1 MPITA
6 PYGTWESPIAPE
18 DLVAGSVGLGELWV
32 TDDGQLCWA
41 EGRPAEGGRQVIVRE
56 GSGSAQAAAK
66 GSGPPQV
73 TDLIPPGFNA
83 RTSVHEYGGGAW
95 RIRGRCLYFANF
107 ADQRVYSVEV
117 GGGTPSE
124 PVAITAEPS
133 HPRGDR
139 FADFEPT
146 KNGRFLICVREHHSG
161 EPGDGPDGMVEA
173 VNELV
178 AVSVP
183 WGESSGP
190 VDPQVLATGH
200 DFYAAPR
207 LSPDGRRLSWMTWD
221 HPNMPW
227 DGAELWVADLH
238 LAGASGLSL
247 RNEVLVAGGKTE
259 APTQARWLPDGSLVF
274 ASDRSNWWNLYRWTD
289 PRGEPKAEEPG
300 TPASV
305 ALCSM
310 DAEFAGPQWGFGGS
324 SYCVL
329 PSGQLA
335 VTWGD
340 KGTTHLGVL
349 DPASPGS
356 LREVNTP
363 FTAMSSLRAID
374 ENHVAL
380 IGASPTIFSCV
391 AVVDLETGSADVKRR
406 SRESALEP
414 GAISIPQAIEFPT
427 LDGSQTAHALY
438 YAPQNP
444 AFAAPA
450 DERPP
455 LVVKV
460 HGGPTGGVASTLDL
474 GTQFWTTRGFAV
486 VDVNYGGSAGYG
498 REYRNRLN
506 GAWGVVD
513 VEDSYAAAKFLC
525 DRGDADPARMVIRG
539 GSAGGWT
546 TLVAAIRP
554 DLGFAAGC
562 ALYGISDLEVFARD
576 THKFES
582 RYIDGLV
589 GPLPDALDVY
599 RERSA
604 VNQAD
609 KIAFPLLLLQGQ
621 DDKIVPP
628 NQSELIV
635 ETLRRQ
641 GMPVAYIAYE
651 GEGHGFRKAETV
663 ISAICAELSFYA
675 QVLDFEP
682 AGNISRLEIENL

>member
-1 MPITA
+1 MPTTK
-6 PYGTWESPIAPE
+6 PYGTWESPISPD
-18 DLVAGSVGLGELWV
+18 DLVAGSVGLSETWV
-32 TDDGQLCWA
+32 DDDGQVCWA
-41 EGRPAEGGRQVIVRE
+41 EGRPSEAGRQVVVRE
-56 GSGSAQAAAK
+56 GLTK
-66 GSGPPQV
+66 GSGTPPA
-73 TDLIPPGFNA
+73 TDLIPQGFNA

-95 RIRGRCLYFANF
+95 RIRGHNLFFSNF
-107 ADQRVYSVEV
+107 ADQRVYSVEF
-117 GGGTPSE
+117 GGAAPSE
-124 PVAITAEPS
+124 PTPITKDPL

-139 FADFEPT
+139 YADFEPT
-146 KNGRFLICVREHHSG
+146 KNGRFLICVRERHSG
-161 EPGDGPDGMVEA
+161 EPGEGPDGMVEA

-178 AVSVP
+178 AIAVP
-183 WGESSGP
+183 WGEDSTP
-190 VDPQVLATGH
+190 TDAQVLASGH

-227 DGAELWVADLH
+227 DGAELWVADLD

-247 RNEVLVAGGKTE
+247 RKELLIAGGKSE

-274 ASDRSNWWNLYRWTD
+274 ASDRSNWWNLYRWST
-289 PRGEPKAEEPG
+289 EEPA
-300 TPASV
+300 TTI
-305 ALCSM
+305 ALCPM

-329 PSGQLA
+329 PSGKLA
-335 VTWGD
+335 VTWGE
-340 KGTTHLGVL
+340 KGASHLGVL
-349 DPASPGS
+349 DPASPGD
-356 LREVNTP
+356 LREVTTP
-363 FTAMSSLRAID
+363 FTAMGSLRAVD
-374 ENHVAL
+374 DDHVAL
-380 IGASPTIFSCV
+380 TGASPTEFGCV
-391 AVVDLETGSADVKRR
+391 AVVDLRSGAVDVKRR
-406 SRESALEP
+406 SRESNLDPAVVSIAEP
-414 GAISIPQAIEFPT
+414 IEFPT
-427 LDGSQTAHALY
+427 LDGSKTAHALY
-438 YAPQNP
+438 YAPKNP
-444 AFAAPA
+444 GLEGPA
-450 DERPP
+450 HERPP

-460 HGGPTGGVASTLDL
+460 HGGPTGGVSSTLDL

-506 GAWGVVD
+506 GTWGVVD

-525 DRGDADPARMVIRG
+525 ERGDAAPDRVVIRG

-554 DLGFAAGC
+554 DLPFAAGC
-562 ALYGISDLEVFARD
+562 ALYGISDLEVFVRD

-599 RERSA
+599 KERSA
-604 VNQAD
+604 MYHAD

-635 ETLRRQ
+635 ETLRKK

-651 GEGHGFRKAETV
+651 GEGHGFRKAESV
-663 ISAICAELSFYA
+663 ISAYCAELSFYA
-675 QVLDFEP
+675 QVLGFQP
-682 AGNISRLEIENL
+682 AGDIPRVEIENLARAAD

>member
-1 MPITA
+1 MPTTA
-6 PYGTWESPIAPE
+6 PYGTWQSPISPE
-18 DLVAGSVGLGELWV
+18 DLIAGSVGLSDVWV
-32 TDDGQLCWA
+32 DDDGKICWS
-41 EGRPAEGGRQVIVRE
+41 EGRPTEGGRQVVVRD
-56 GSGSAQAAAK
+56 G
-66 GSGPPQV
+66 
-73 TDLIPPGFNA
+73 TDLIPAGFNA

-95 RIRGRCLYFANF
+95 RIRGHNLFFSNF
-107 ADQRVYSVEV
+107 ADQRVYCVEF
-117 GGGTPSE
+117 GGAAPGDPA
-124 PVAITAEPS
+124 PLTAEPS

-161 EPGDGPDGMVEA
+161 EPGQGPDGMVEA

-178 AVSVP
+178 ALAVP
-183 WGESSGP
+183 STGDPGP
-190 VDPQVLATGH
+190 TKPQVLASGH

-227 DGAELWVADLH
+227 DGAELWVADLE

-247 RNEVLVAGGKTE
+247 RNETLVAGGKSE

-289 PRGEPKAEEPG
+289 SRAVGAGGPPPHSDEPSGEEP
-300 TPASV
+300 AAAAVIS
-305 ALCSM
+305 LCEM
-310 DAEFAGPQWGFGGS
+310 AAEFAGPQWGFGGS

-329 PSGQLA
+329 PNGTLA
-335 VTWGD
+335 VTWGE
-340 KGTTHLGVL
+340 KGSSHLGVL
-349 DPASPGS
+349 DPAKPGE
-356 LREVNTP
+356 LREVTTP
-363 FTAMSSLRAID
+363 FTAMGSLRAVD
-374 ENHVAL
+374 DKHVAL
-380 IGASPTIFSCV
+380 TGASPTDFGCV
-391 AVVDLETGSADVKRR
+391 AVVGLEDGSVDVRRR
-406 SRESALEP
+406 SRESSLDSNTVSIAEP
-414 GAISIPQAIEFPT
+414 IEFPT

-438 YAPQNP
+438 YAPLNP
-444 AFAAPA
+444 EFTAPEG
-450 DERPP
+450 ERPP
-455 LVVKV
+455 LIVKV
-460 HGGPTGGVASTLDL
+460 HGGPTGGVTSTLDL

-506 GAWGVVD
+506 GTWGVVD
-513 VEDSYAAAKFLC
+513 VEDSYAAAKYLC
-525 DRGDADPARMVIRG
+525 ERGDADAERIVIRG

-554 DLGFAAGC
+554 DLPFAAGC
-562 ALYGISDLEVFARD
+562 ALYGISDLEVFVRD

-589 GPLPDALDVY
+589 GTLPEARDTY

-604 VNQAD
+604 MYHAD

-635 ETLRRQ
+635 ETLRKK
-641 GMPVAYIAYE
+641 GLPVAYIAYE

-663 ISAICAELSFYA
+663 ISAHCAELSFYA
-675 QVLDFEP
+675 QVLGFEP
-682 AGNISRLEIENL
+682 AGNIPRLEVENLGTAGR

>member
-1 MPITA
+1 MPTTA
-6 PYGTWESPIAPE
+6 PYGTWRSPISPE
-18 DLVAGSVGLGELWV
+18 DLVAGSVGLSDVWV
-32 TDDGQLCWA
+32 DDDGQICWA
-41 EGRPAEGGRQVIVRE
+41 EGRPTEGGRQVVVRE
-56 GSGSAQAAAK
+56 GVAK
-66 GSGPPQV
+66 GSGPPPA

-83 RTSVHEYGGGAW
+83 RTSVHEYGGAAW
-95 RIRGRCLYFANF
+95 RIRGHCLFFSNF
-107 ADQRVYSVEV
+107 ADQRVYSVEF
-117 GGGTPSE
+117 GGGSPSE
-124 PVAITAEPS
+124 PTAITQEPS

-173 VNELV
+173 VNDLV
-178 AVSVP
+178 AICVP
-183 WGESSGP
+183 SRGEGP
-190 VDPQVLATGH
+190 TDPQVLASGH

-227 DGAELWVADLH
+227 DGAELWVADLE

-247 RNEVLVAGGKTE
+247 RNEVRVAGGASE

-274 ASDRSNWWNLYRWTD
+274 ASDRSNWWNLYRWD
-289 PRGEPKAEEPG
+289 GSGDGEP
-300 TPASV
+300 
-305 ALCSM
+305 LCEM

-329 PSGQLA
+329 PEGKLA
-335 VTWGD
+335 VTWGER
-340 KGTTHLGVL
+340 GSSHLGVL
-349 DPASPGS
+349 DPAHADGV
-356 LREVNTP
+356 REVNTP
-363 FTAMSSLRAID
+363 FTAMSSLRAVD
-374 ENHVAL
+374 DQRVAL
-380 IGASPTIFSCV
+380 TGASPTEFGCV
-391 AVVDLETGSADVKRR
+391 AVVDLGSGEVDVKRR
-406 SRESALEP
+406 SRETVLDP
-414 GAISIPQAIEFPT
+414 TVISVAEAIEFPT
-427 LDGSQTAHALY
+427 LDGSKTAHALY
-438 YAPQNP
+438 YPPKNP
-444 AFAAPA
+444 RFAGRA

-474 GTQFWTTRGFAV
+474 ATQFWTTRGFAV

-506 GAWGVVD
+506 GTWGVVD
-513 VEDSYAAAKFLC
+513 VEDSYAASKYLC
-525 DRGDADPARMVIRG
+525 DRGDADPQRVVIRG

-562 ALYGISDLEVFARD
+562 ALYGISDLEVFVRD

-589 GPLPDALDVY
+589 GPLPEAKEVY

-604 VNQAD
+604 MHHAD

-635 ETLRRQ
+635 ETLRKK
-641 GMPVAYIAYE
+641 GLPVAYIAYD

-663 ISAICAELSFYA
+663 ISAFSAELSFYG
-675 QVLDFEP
+675 QVLGFEP
-682 AGNISRLEIENL
+682 VGNIPRLEIENL